1 MTDQPSAEA
10 GPSSQPDAGGP
21 DSALLRQFVME
32 YLQSHGF
39 ERALQ
44 VIQSNIKDQSGVQGE
59 GDDNRE
65 AIIRAPQPVPI
76 ESTLKRNI
84 PQAQAVAAS
93 TLSERITPEFEA
105 QARYIIEQLQRKSEA
120 VDEAMM
126 DAEGDAADRPRV
138 GGEGVLDPSERV
150 EGYKR
155 YRRWVEQG
163 LDLWKVS
170 YLLHDRQCELELIFR
185 LS

>member
-1 MTDQPSAEA
+1 MSDNPSAEA
-10 GPSSQPDAGGP
+10 GPSSQPESGGP
-21 DSALLRQFVME
+21 DAALLRQFVME

-44 VIQSNIKDQSGVQGE
+44 IIQAGIKDQSGPGGGGGETDEAQG
-59 GDDNRE
+59 GRE

-84 PQAQAVAAS
+84 PQAQTVSAS

-120 VDEAMM
+120 AATDEAME
-126 DAEGDAADRPRV
+126 AEGDAADRPRQT
-138 GGEGVLDPSERV
+138 GEGVLDPSERV
-150 EGYKR
+150 EGYRR
-155 YRRWVEQG
+155 YRRWVDQG

-170 YLLHDRQCELELIFR
+170 
-185 LS
+185 